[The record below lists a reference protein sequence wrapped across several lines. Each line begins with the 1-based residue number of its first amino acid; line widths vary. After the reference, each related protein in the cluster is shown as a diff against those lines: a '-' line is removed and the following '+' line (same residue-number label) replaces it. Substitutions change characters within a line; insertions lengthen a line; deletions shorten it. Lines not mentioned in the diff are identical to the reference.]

1 MKKMIVLAL
10 ALMIGVGAMA
20 QDAPKGYQ
28 FTDQVVNPATSVKDQ
43 SRSGTCWAFSCLGF
57 LESEIMRNGGE
68 ELDLSVMWVVR
79 NIYFEKAVKY
89 VRLHGHLNFAVGGNA
104 GDVLTA
110 IRDYGIVPTEV
121 YPGLNYG
128 TAKPHF
134 DEIDA
139 VLKAYVEAVV
149 SQRKLTTAWQDGLNG
164 ILDAYFGEM
173 PETFVYN
180 GKEYTPKSFAESLP
194 LNLDEYVDL
203 TSFTHHP
210 FYERFT
216 LEVPDNW
223 RCHQQYNLP
232 LDELMRTLD
241 YALEQGY
248 TVEWAADVSEQGFNR
263 QLAIGIVPETE
274 LESMEGTEAEKWG
287 ALSQEERMRALYSF
301 DEPVQERVITQEMR
315 QAAYDNYE
323 TTDDHGMQIVGYAV
337 DQTGARF
344 YRVKNSWDVRPPYD
358 GYYYFSRAFLEYKTM
373 SFLVN
378 VNSIPKDIRKKLG
391 L

>member
-28 FTDQVVNPATSVKDQ
+28 FTDQVVNPSTSVKDQ

-68 ELDLSVMWVVR
+68 AVDLSAMWIVR
-79 NIYFEKAVKY
+79 NIYFEKAIKY

-110 IRDYGIVPTEV
+110 IRDYGIVPMEV

-149 SQRKLTTAWQDGLNG
+149 RQRKLTTAWQDGLNG

-180 GKEYTPKSFAESLP
+180 GKEYTPKSYAASLP

-210 FYERFT
+210 FYERFAI
-216 LEVPDNW
+216 EVPDNW

-241 YALEQGY
+241 YALEHGY

-315 QAAYDNYE
+315 QAAFDNYE
-323 TTDDHGMQIVGYAV
+323 TTDDHGMQIVGYSV

-344 YRVKNSWDVRPPYD
+344 YRVKNSWDVRAPYD
-358 GYYYFSRAFLEYKTM
+358 GYFYFSRAFLEYKTM

-378 VNSIPKDIRKKLG
+378 VNSIPADIRKKLG